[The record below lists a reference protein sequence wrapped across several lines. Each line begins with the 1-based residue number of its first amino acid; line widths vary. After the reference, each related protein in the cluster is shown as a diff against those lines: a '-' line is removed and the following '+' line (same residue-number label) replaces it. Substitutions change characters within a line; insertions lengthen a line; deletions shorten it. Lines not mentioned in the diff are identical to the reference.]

1 VREEKEMDL
10 DFNKEQEMLR
20 KSVAEFLSKECP
32 FDTVREIED
41 STEGYDK
48 KIWKKMAGLGWMEI
62 HFPEAYGGLG
72 DPFVDMTIIMEEMG
86 RKAFPSPFF
95 STVILC
101 GLALMEGGSEKQKK
115 ALLPKIAAGKRIM
128 ALAQYEE
135 EASYLESG
143 IQLSAQPDGGNYVL
157 DGRKLFV
164 LDANIA
170 DDIIVATRTGEGV
183 TLFLVDAKAPGV
195 SIQKMK
201 TIGKDNN
208 CAVIFDKVNV
218 SKDNMVGGPGA
229 GWSILEQAAPKA
241 TVAKCAEMLGG
252 CEEAIVMTVAYAK
265 ERVQYSTPIGGFQVI
280 QHYMADM
287 RVAYDTSIYYL
298 HKVVWMLDQ
307 GMDAAKEVSALKAQV
322 NEQYKFITERAVQ
335 IHGGIGTT
343 REFNIGLFYRR
354 AKAFETIL
362 GDTAHHHDRL
372 ADALGM

>member
-1 VREEKEMDL
+1 MDL
-10 DFNKEQEMLR
+10 DFNKEQDMLR
-20 KSVAEFLSKECP
+20 KSVAEFLTKECP

-41 STEGYDK
+41 SADGFDK
-48 KIWKKMAGLGWMEI
+48 KMWKKMAKLGWMEI
-62 HFPEAYGGLG
+62 HLPEEYGGLG
-72 DPFVDMTIIMEEMG
+72 DPFVDVTIIMEEMG
-86 RKAFPSPFF
+86 KKAFPSPFF

-101 GLALMEGGSEKQKK
+101 SEVLLRGGSEVQKE
-115 ALLPKIAAGKRIM
+115 ALLPKIAAGKKIM

-143 IQLSAQPDGGNYVL
+143 IQLIAEADGDDYILNG
-157 DGRKLFV
+157 KKMFV

-170 DDIIVATRTGEGV
+170 NDIIVAARTVDGV
-183 TLFLVDAKAPGV
+183 TLFLVDAKAAGV
-195 SIQKMK
+195 SIEKMH

-208 CAVIFDKVNV
+208 CVVMFDNV
-218 SKDNMVGGPGA
+218 KISKDAMVGGPGQ
-229 GWSILEQAAPKA
+229 GWTILEQVAPRA
-241 TVAKCAEMLGG
+241 TVAKCSEMLGA
-252 CEEAIVMTVAYAK
+252 CEESIAMTAAYAK
-265 ERVQYSTPIGGFQVI
+265 QRVQYSTPIGGFQAI

-287 RVAYDTSIYYL
+287 RIAYDTSIYYL

-322 NEQYKFITERAVQ
+322 NEQFKFITERAVQ

-354 AKAFETIL
+354 AKAFEYIL
-362 GDTAHHHDRL
+362 GDTDYHMDKL

>member
-1 VREEKEMDL
+1 MDL
-10 DFNKEQEMLR
+10 DFSKEQDMLR
-20 KSVAEFLSKECP
+20 KSVAEFLAKECP

-41 STEGYDK
+41 SADGFDK
-48 KIWKKMAGLGWMEI
+48 KMWKKMAKLGWMEI
-62 HFPEAYGGLG
+62 HLPEEYGGLG

-86 RKAFPSPFF
+86 KKAFPSPFF

-101 GLALMEGGSEKQKK
+101 SEVLLRGGSESQKE
-115 ALLPKIAAGKRIM
+115 ALLPKIVAGKKIM

-143 IQLSAQPDGGNYVL
+143 IQLAADLEGDDYLLNGK
-157 DGRKLFV
+157 KLFV

-170 DDIIVATRTGEGV
+170 NDIIVAARTADGV

-195 SIQKMK
+195 SIEKMH

-208 CAVIFDKVNV
+208 CVVKFDNVKV
-218 SKDNMVGGPGA
+218 SKDAMVGGKGQ
-229 GWSILEQAAPKA
+229 GWTILEQVAPRA
-241 TVAKCAEMLGG
+241 TVAKCAEMLGA
-252 CEEAIVMTVAYAK
+252 CEESITMTAAYAK
-265 ERVQYSTPIGGFQVI
+265 QRVQYSTPIGGFQAI

-287 RVAYDTSIYYL
+287 RIAYDTSIYYL

-322 NEQYKFITERAVQ
+322 NEQFKFITERAVQ

-354 AKAFETIL
+354 AKAFEYIL
-362 GDTAHHHDRL
+362 GDTDYHMEKL

>member
-1 VREEKEMDL
+1 MDL

-41 STEGYDK
+41 SAEGYNK
-48 KIWKKMAGLGWMEI
+48 KIWKKMARLGWMEI

-72 DPFVDMTIIMEEMG
+72 DPFVEMTIIMEEMG
-86 RKAFPSPFF
+86 KKAFPGPFF

-101 GLALMEGGSEKQKK
+101 GLVLLEGGSDKQKK
-115 ALLPKIAAGKRIM
+115 VLLPKIAAGKKIM

-135 EASYLESG
+135 EASYLETG
-143 IQLSAQPDGGNYVL
+143 IQLSARAEGADYILNG
-157 DGRKLFV
+157 KKMFV

-170 DDIIVATRTGEGV
+170 DEIIVAARTSQGV
-183 TLFLVDAKAPGV
+183 TLFLVNAKTPGV
-195 SIQKMK
+195 SIRKMG

-208 CAVIFDKVNV
+208 CVVTFDNVKVP
-218 SKDNMVGGPGA
+218 KGAMVGESGK
-229 GWSILEQAAPKA
+229 GWHILEQAAPKA

-252 CEEAIVMTVAYAK
+252 CEESITMTTTYAK
-265 ERVQYSTPIGGFQVI
+265 ERVQYSTPIGGFQAI

-307 GMDAAKEVSALKAQV
+307 GMAATKEVSALKAQV

-354 AKAFETIL
+354 AKAFEYIL
-362 GDTAHHHDRL
+362 GDTAYHHDKL